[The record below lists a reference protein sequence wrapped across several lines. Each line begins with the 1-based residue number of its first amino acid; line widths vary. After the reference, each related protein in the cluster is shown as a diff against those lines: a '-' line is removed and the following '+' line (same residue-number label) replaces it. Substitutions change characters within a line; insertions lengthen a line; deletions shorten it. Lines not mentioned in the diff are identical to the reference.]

1 MNQKQLK
8 REWNSLSRSEKA
20 FLDKAFRK
28 REAGW
33 QKKIEKYVPD
43 KLEET
48 LNRTFNKAF
57 ELIFEKGT
65 DIIEKTYDR
74 EKKEQD
80 YKVDEYAANLKNN
93 ADSVKV
99 FGRKAF
105 GSRAF
110 NTVISAVEGVGM
122 GVLGMGLPDIPLF
135 LSVILKSIYE
145 LALTYGFSYD
155 TEEEQLFILK
165 LIETAM
171 LHGEELLAGNA
182 SVDEWIINDVEWAV
196 EKKEQMEKASYVLS
210 KELLYLKFVQGV
222 PVVGMLG
229 GVSDVVYQ
237 KKIADYAALKYKKR
251 FLNKELSQS

>member
-1 MNQKQLK
+1 MNQSQLK
-8 REWNSLSRSEKA
+8 KEWNALLRSEKA
-20 FLDKAFRK
+20 FLGKAYQV

-33 QKKIEKYVPD
+33 QKKVEKYVPE
-43 KLEET
+43 KLEDT
-48 LNRTFNKAF
+48 LDKTFCKAF

-74 EKKEQD
+74 EKKEQE
-80 YKVDEYAANLKNN
+80 YKIDEYAANLKNN

-105 GSRAF
+105 GSRAR
-110 NTVISAVEGVGM
+110 NMVISTVEGFGM

-165 LIETAM
+165 LIEVSV
-171 LHGEELLAGNA
+171 LHGEELLQGNV
-182 SVDEWIINDVEWAV
+182 SVDEWIVSGIEFSDG
-196 EKKEQMEKASYVLS
+196 KKVQMERTSYVLA
-210 KELLYLKFVQGV
+210 KELLYLKFVQGM
-222 PVVGMLG
+222 PVVGILG

-237 KKIADYAALKYKKR
+237 KKIADYAAMKYKKR
-251 FLNKELSQS
+251 FLRKKMP